1 MTISLIAGNWKMN
14 TTVRSA
20 VDLAIRMKPG
30 LQSVEEV
37 EALVCPPFV
46 SLSAVAA
53 VLEDS
58 GVRVGA
64 QNMHYEA
71 DGAYT
76 GEVSASMIKELCDYV
91 VLGHSERRQLFG
103 ETDGMVNLKIRAALK
118 AGLKPIL
125 CVGEDLGDREAGRER
140 ETVQGQLYGSL
151 REVPYSPGLVVAY
164 EPVWAIGTG
173 RAATPE
179 QAQEIIAHVRRV
191 VGALYGSASADEV
204 RVLYGGSVNPANIG
218 DFMGERDIDGALVGG
233 ASLDAEAFVQIARTA
248 ARVTR

>member
-30 LQSVEEV
+30 LQSVEGV

-58 GVRVGA
+58 GVQVGA
-64 QNMHYEA
+64 QNMHHEA

-91 VLGHSERRQLFG
+91 ILGHSERRQLFG
-103 ETDGMVNLKIRAALK
+103 ETDGMVNLKIRAALE

-125 CVGEDLGDREAGRER
+125 CVGEDLDDREAGREL
-140 ETVQGQLYGSL
+140 ETVQGQLCGSL
-151 REVPYSPGLVVAY
+151 RDVPYSPGLVVAY

-233 ASLDAEAFVQIARTA
+233 ASLDAEAFVRIAQTA